1 MSVEKKA
8 PKYNPLLQE
17 LLVPDS
23 AVYLNGL
30 CRGSSCSYLNTHH
43 FTIYSTITGIKIPE
57 FFFLNPKKNVHD
69 CSS

>member
-30 CRGSSCSYLNTHH
+30 CRGSSCSYLNTQI
-43 FTIYSTITGIKIPE
+43 FTIPSTITGIKIPE
-57 FFFLNPKKNVHD
+57 LFSKNPQFFVHD